1 VSSVTQIEQGAI
13 MRAVSIESFTEIN
26 YGDPIKDYNG
36 QKWIFAGVVGKEVV
50 VLKKGSDV
58 LQVMYPSIFD
68 LMLLEVQ

>member
-1 VSSVTQIEQGAI
+1 